1 MFGTILYNSSHSAA
15 CVHHYRFG
23 YQIQMMNISLYLG
36 FIAATFV
43 LLAIPG
49 PNVMMI
55 LAKSTR
61 EGTSTGLIVMAGMT
75 IAQAIQI
82 LAVVLGLSWVVHT
95 YPDAFEIIQL
105 GGAAYLIFLGISSW
119 LRAGRHDK
127 IESRGRKHLKVGF
140 FVGLSNPKSLLFM
153 AAFFPQFIDK
163 AYPPDPQLAVM
174 GVTYLVMAVLI
185 DGLIAVLGGY
195 SRNWLSA
202 PTAKFK
208 LDRVSGAVLVCAGL
222 VLAFLH

>member
-1 MFGTILYNSSHSAA
+1 
-15 CVHHYRFG
+15 
-23 YQIQMMNISLYLG
+23 MMNFSLYLG
-36 FIAATFV
+36 FIVATFI

-61 EGTSTGLIVMAGMT
+61 EGTSAGLIVMAGMT
-75 IAQAIQI
+75 IAQAVQI
-82 LAVVLGLSWVVHT
+82 IAVVLGLSWVVHT
-95 YPDAFEIIQL
+95 YPDAFEVIQL
-105 GGAAYLIFLGISSW
+105 GGAAYLIYLGISSW
-119 LRAGRHDK
+119 LRAGRHDRVV
-127 IESRGRKHLKVGF
+127 SGSHMHLKVGF

-163 AYPPDPQLAVM
+163 AYPADPQLTVM
-174 GVTYLVMAVLI
+174 GVTYLVMAILI

-202 PTAKFK
+202 PSARFR

>member
-1 MFGTILYNSSHSAA
+1 MLVASPCSSLLCAS
-15 CVHHYRFG
+15 CLQEHHVG
-23 YQIQMMNISLYLG
+23 YWIQMMTISLYLG
-36 FIAATFV
+36 FIAATFI

-49 PNVMMI
+49 PNIMMI

-61 EGTSTGLIVMAGMT
+61 EGTATGLIVMAGMT
-75 IAQAIQI
+75 IAQAVQI
-82 LAVVLGLSWVVHT
+82 LAVILGLSWVVRT

-127 IESRGRKHLKVGF
+127 IESHGRKHLKIGF
-140 FVGLSNPKSLLFM
+140 LVGLSNPKSLLFM

-163 AYPPDPQLAVM
+163 ASPPDPQLALM
-174 GVTYLVMAVLI
+174 GATYLVMAVLI
-185 DGLIAVLGGY
+185 DGLIAILGGY
-195 SRNWLSA
+195 WRNWMSA
-202 PTAKFK
+202 PSAKFR